1 MTRYHVRHKT
11 VYRYLHPVPD
21 SLHLLHLRP
30 RETALQSVSRA
41 DIRVEPEP
49 AAWLRRDDAFGN
61 AIDWISL
68 GDQHE
73 TLVVEAEAEVIR
85 NAPHSDET
93 ASASHGVAST
103 WEQVHERLRNGRSD
117 AVAEPIAFTFDSPM
131 ISFQSDLASYA
142 LQSFTPRRP
151 IAEAAT
157 DLMQR
162 IHKDFRYVTGVT
174 DVSTPVDKVFALRAG
189 ICQDLAHVGVAAVRS
204 IGLAARYVSGYLL
217 TFPPPGQQKLLGAD
231 ASHAWFSVWCPQA
244 GWIDLD
250 PTNNITPQDQHI
262 TLAWGRDYSDV
273 APITGMIVGGG
284 DHTIEVGVDVTPV

>member
-1 MTRYHVRHKT
+1 MTRYQVRHKT
-11 VYRYLHPVPD
+11 VYRYLYPVPD

-30 RETALQSVSRA
+30 RETPQQAVAKATIKVS
-41 DIRVEPEP
+41 PEP

-68 GDQHE
+68 ADQHE
-73 TLVVEAEAEVIR
+73 TLIVEAAAEVAR
-85 NAPHSDET
+85 DAGGSTGAGQNT
-93 ASASHGVAST
+93 SHG
-103 WEQVHERLRNGRSD
+103 WEQVRERLRDGRAD
-117 AVAEPIAFTFDSPM
+117 GAAEAIPYLFDSPM
-131 ISFQSDLASYA
+131 ISFQSDLAAYA
-142 LQSFTPRRP
+142 LESFTPKRRV
-151 IAEAAT
+151 AEAAV
-157 DLMQR
+157 DLMRR

-189 ICQDLAHVGVAAVRS
+189 VCQDLAHVGVAAVRA

-217 TFPPPGQQKLLGAD
+217 TFPPPGQEKLLGAD
-231 ASHAWFSVWCPQA
+231 ASHAWFSVWCPEA

-250 PTNNITPQDQHI
+250 PTNDLVPKDQHI

-284 DHTIEVGVDVTPV
+284 DHVIEVGVDVVPM